1 MENIISFKS
10 VAFKWVLNV
19 FLVIFFIVFAFEII
33 FGVFINSY
41 YTTEIEKKSKE
52 YAQSFITPL
61 KSALPESFEVTAKDY
76 CEKFEHKDKMEIQVL
91 SPTGDVLI
99 STSGFE
105 FTPNS
110 MPDFERAT
118 AEQAGSFI
126 GKNTVGE
133 SIIAET
139 ELLTT
144 KEGNVYGAVRFVVSL
159 READKHILISC
170 LIAVAIGVVLLTV
183 IGFSGLYFTNS
194 IVRPIRSVSNMSRKI
209 AMGDFNSRIEIKPDN
224 EIGELCDSIN
234 YMASELQHAENMK
247 NDFISSVSHELRTPL
262 TAIRG
267 WAETAKYS
275 VGYDEET
282 VLKGLDVV
290 LKESERLHHLVEELL
305 DFSRM
310 RSDRLSLDMA
320 NFNVNTILNEAADM
334 YRELAKK
341 QSVELIFMRKTEE
354 ILCFGDANRIKQV
367 FINVIDNALKY
378 NQAGGQILIEE
389 TVEDDCV
396 QVSVS
401 DTGVGIAA
409 QDVDRVK
416 EKFYK
421 ANKQVRGS
429 GIGLAVAD
437 EIIKQHNGLL
447 LVDSTE
453 GVGTTVKIVLP
464 LLKQEGE
471 SNEL

>member
-1 MENIISFKS
+1 MELQ
-10 VAFKWVLNV
+10 VLNAEGNV
-19 FLVIFFIVFAFEII
+19 LV
-33 FGVFINSY
+33 
-41 YTTEIEKKSKE
+41 
-52 YAQSFITPL
+52 
-61 KSALPESFEVTAKDY
+61 
-76 CEKFEHKDKMEIQVL
+76 
-91 SPTGDVLI
+91 

-105 FTPNS
+105 FTPSS
-110 MPDFERAT
+110 MPDFEKAMAGQTAT
-118 AEQAGSFI
+118 FM
-126 GKNTVGE
+126 GKSTVGE
-133 SIIAET
+133 SILAQT

-144 KEGNVYGAVRFVVSL
+144 KEGEVYGAVRFVVSL
-159 READKHILISC
+159 KEANKQIFITC
-170 LIAVAIGVVLLTV
+170 IIAIIIGGLLLTV

-209 AMGDFNSRIEIKPDN
+209 AMGDFNSRIEIVSNN

-234 YMASELQHAENMK
+234 YMASELQNAENLK

-275 VGYDEET
+275 VGFDEET

-320 NFNVNTILNEAADM
+320 NFNVNTILNEAVDM

-341 QSVELIFMRKTEE
+341 QSVDLVYMRKNDEV
-354 ILCFGDANRIKQV
+354 LCFGDANRIKQV

-378 NQAGGQILIEE
+378 NQAGGQILIEQILE
-389 TVEDDCV
+389 NDCI
-396 QVSVS
+396 QISVS

-409 QDVDRVK
+409 QDLDRVK

-447 LVDSTE
+447 LLESTE

-464 LLKQEGE
+464 VLKDEGE

>member
-1 MENIISFKS
+1 MDTVINFKS
-10 VAFKWVLNV
+10 VAWKWVFNV
-19 FLVIFFIVFAFEII
+19 FLVIFFIIFALEII

-41 YTTEIEKKSKE
+41 YTNEIEAKSKE
-52 YAQSFITPL
+52 YAQSVTTPL
-61 KSALPESFEVTAKDY
+61 RSVQPESFEITARDY
-76 CEKFEHKDKMEIQVL
+76 CEKFEHKNKMEVQIL
-91 SPTGDVLI
+91 SPEGKVLV

-105 FTPNS
+105 YTPQS
-110 MPDFERAT
+110 MPDFERAMT
-118 AEQAGSFI
+118 GLPGTYL

-133 SIIAET
+133 SILAET
-139 ELLTT
+139 ELLTN
-144 KEGNVYGAVRFVVSL
+144 KEGEVYGAVRFVVSL
-159 READKHILISC
+159 REANKHVLLAC
-170 LIAVAIGVVLLTV
+170 VVAVAIGIVVLAV
-183 IGFSGLYFTNS
+183 IVFSGLYFTNS
-194 IVRPIRSVSNMSRKI
+194 IVRPIRGVSNMARKI
-209 AMGDFNSRIEIKPDN
+209 AMGDFNSRIEIQSNN
-224 EIGELCDSIN
+224 EVGELCDSIN
-234 YMASELQHAENMK
+234 YMASELQQAESLK

-275 VGYDEET
+275 VGFDEET

-290 LKESERLHHLVEELL
+290 LKDSERLHHLVEELL

-310 RSDRLSLDMA
+310 RSDRLSLEMDK
-320 NFNVNTILNEAADM
+320 FNVNTIINEAADM

-341 QSVELIFMRKTEE
+341 QSVELVYMRRTEE
-354 ILCFGDANRIKQV
+354 IFCFGDANRIKQV

-378 NQAGGQILIEE
+378 NQAGGQILIEQII
-389 TVEDDCV
+389 EDGCI
-396 QVSVS
+396 QIAVS

-409 QDVDRVK
+409 QDLDRVK

-447 LVDSTE
+447 LLESTE

-464 LLKQEGE
+464 LLKEGE
-471 SNEL
+471 INEL